1 MLILNYYK
9 MKNLMVRKFAI
20 ILAAVLG
27 IQMAAAAQGLTVS
40 GSVTD
45 ETGYPL
51 EGATVMIRGTMNGTI
66 TDADGLYRIDV
77 KPDEEIIVSYLG
89 YLSQTRKVNGQAT
102 INFTLLEDTN
112 FLEDVIVVAY
122 GTMSESDFTGSAS
135 QIKGEKIGRQRNER
149 KDCRSPDII

>member
-51 EGATVMIRGTMNGTI
+51 EGATVMIRGTTNGTI

-77 KPDEEIIVSYLG
+77 EPDEEIIVSYLG
-89 YLSQTRKVNGQAT
+89 YLSQTRKVNGQPKL
-102 INFTLLEDTN
+102 NSHLLSVR
-112 FLEDVIVVAY
+112 FLL
-122 GTMSESDFTGSAS
+122 SL
-135 QIKGEKIGRQRNER
+135 GRRCQMISGLLQSF
-149 KDCRSPDII
+149 RSFLCLPTPLRLVRSFLPLSVMQSL